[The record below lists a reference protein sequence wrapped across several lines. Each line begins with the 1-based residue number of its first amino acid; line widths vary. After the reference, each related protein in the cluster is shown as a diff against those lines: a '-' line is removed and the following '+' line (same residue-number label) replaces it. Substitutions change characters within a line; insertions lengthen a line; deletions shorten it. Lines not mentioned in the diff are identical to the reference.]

1 MTPFEIFI
9 KTLRDYISVNLK
21 DFDVE
26 DYKTYANNLYKDYG
40 PFKIDEFQASGL
52 QEGYWGFLFPD
63 TPGDEQDN
71 TAVVVEEEDNN
82 GYTPPQ
88 QGFVN
93 SQIWEYNGQKYVVW
107 QVPGTD
113 YYMRYAVS
121 ETQLNQFYSGRERPI
136 VQQANVELWANSLY
150 FGNLEELDNRVILQ
164 GENPFVGFTEQ
175 LDAAYK
181 ANPFLRE
188 DKELL
193 SLWIQGLVENRDI
206 ADYEWQSTDWFTKQ
220 TQERVD
226 WLILSRGKSIN
237 DPNLNADAV
246 ETRDENRV
254 FWRAKLLA
262 GGVQDIDKIVDADG
276 TTFAVWFAD
285 QVTQGFQGWSD
296 TLAEAQILALSDSA
310 SGIEVNADIKNWLDG
325 KGTLGGTRTG
335 QTAAQNTAYKWL
347 GPLYGKLDPASLEEA
362 AGIYRNAESD
372 IVGQQLLDDK
382 YKAMRKSILGTDV
395 YDENMTYEDIATPWR
410 NFVFNFLGERMP
422 ETTDAWLSILK
433 ANDQTEANKILTI
446 FGLNNDN
453 KKVLDKVTDEMATG
467 VGVRQGVVRGQPT

>member
-9 KTLRDYISVNLK
+9 KSLRDYISVNLT

-26 DYKTYANNLYKDYG
+26 DYKTYANNLYKSFG
-40 PFKIDEFQASGL
+40 PFSIDDFQTSGL

-63 TPGDEQDN
+63 TPGDEQEGI
-71 TAVVVEEEDNN
+71 VEKEEEEGN

-121 ETQLNQFYSGRERPI
+121 DTQLNQFYSGRQRPI
-136 VQQANVELWANSLY
+136 VQQANEELWANSLY
-150 FGNLEELDNRVILQ
+150 FGNLEELPERVILQ
-164 GENPFVGFTEQ
+164 GENPFIGFTEQ

-181 ANPFLRE
+181 ANPLLQE

-193 SLWIQGLVENRDI
+193 SLWIQGLVEDRDI

-220 TQERVD
+220 PQERID
-226 WLILSRGKSIN
+226 WLTLSRGKSIN
-237 DPNLNADAV
+237 DPMLPADAQV
-246 ETRDENRV
+246 TRDENRV

-262 GGVQDIDKIVDADG
+262 GGVQDIDKIVDENG

-325 KGTLGGTRTG
+325 KKLGGTRTG

-347 GPLYGKLDPASLEEA
+347 GPLYGKLDSASLEEA

-372 IVGQQLLDDK
+372 IVGQQLLDEK
-382 YKAMRKSILGTDV
+382 YKAMRKSMFGVDV

-453 KKVLDKVTDEMATG
+453 KKVLDTVTDEMATS
-467 VGVRQGVVRGQPT
+467 VGVRKGVVRGQPT

>member
-9 KTLRDYISVNLK
+9 KSLRDYISVNLT

-26 DYKTYANNLYKDYG
+26 DYKTYANNLYKSFG
-40 PFKIDEFQASGL
+40 PFNIDEFQASGL

-63 TPGDEQDN
+63 TPEEDLEFEKK
-71 TAVVVEEEDNN
+71 EEEGN

-121 ETQLNQFYSGRERPI
+121 DTQLNQFYSGRQIPI
-136 VQQANVELWANSLY
+136 VQQANEELWANSLY
-150 FGNLEELDNRVILQ
+150 FGNLEELPERVILQ
-164 GENPFVGFTEQ
+164 GENPFIGFTEQ

-181 ANPFLRE
+181 ANPLLQE

-193 SLWIQGLVENRDI
+193 SLWIQGLVEDRDI

-220 TQERVD
+220 PQERID
-226 WLILSRGKSIN
+226 WLTLSRGKSIN
-237 DPNLNADAV
+237 DPMLPADAQV
-246 ETRDENRV
+246 TRDENRV

-262 GGVQDIDKIVDADG
+262 GGVQDIDKIVDTDG

-325 KGTLGGTRTG
+325 KKLGGTRTG

-347 GPLYGKLDPASLEEA
+347 GPLYGKLDSASLEEA

-372 IVGQQLLDDK
+372 IVGQQLLDEK
-382 YKAMRKSILGTDV
+382 YKAMRKSMFGVDV

-453 KKVLDKVTDEMATG
+453 KKVLDTVTDEMATS